1 MLSPAAALFVSRIL
15 TKAAG
20 GSKAWV
26 LRQKTALHFTLASH
40 TSSQAHPPAAIS
52 SHPFVSAGDAF
63 MRFPVLVKAAALGG
77 VMLGLL
83 AALGAVSDVVAE
95 REGRL
100 REAQRNVAES
110 FASAQALLGPVMQRV
125 CTESWETQQGEGKDR
140 KMLTETR
147 DVTLRAA
154 PGKLTI
160 ESDVAIEPRHRGIF
174 VVNTFITTAVLRAT
188 WADLAALKPPP
199 LRQPNVRLQCEA
211 PTVLVAVR
219 DARGIRSVKLDV
231 GGSPVAV
238 APGAGAGA
246 QAQGFHAALPDWSP
260 ESASA
265 RPGPLQ
271 VNVQLVLAGTESLAI
286 APVADD
292 TKVAMRSNWPHPSF
306 GGRFLPST
314 REIGDM
320 GFTADWQVSA
330 LASAAQRQWL
340 DGAATCPIDH
350 GEVSEPAA
358 AAAASTPCI
367 EAFSVAF
374 VDPVSAYAL
383 SDRATKYGL
392 LFIVLTF
399 AAVALLEATRRLRV
413 HAMQYL
419 LVGCA
424 LVIFFLLLVS
434 LTEHLAFGWSYLIAA
449 TACTLLLGHYARH
462 VLGGLRAGAG
472 FAASIAG
479 LYGVLYL
486 LLQLEQTALLLG
498 SLLLFAALAAVMTA
512 TRKLDWFA
520 LFSTMRSSPTLNRSP
535 AP

>member
-1 MLSPAAALFVSRIL
+1 
-15 TKAAG
+15 
-20 GSKAWV
+20 
-26 LRQKTALHFTLASH
+26 
-40 TSSQAHPPAAIS
+40 
-52 SHPFVSAGDAF
+52 

-77 VMLGLL
+77 VMLALV

-100 REAQRNVAES
+100 REAQRSVAES
-110 FASAQALLGPVMQRV
+110 FASAQALLGPVVHRA
-125 CTESWETQQGEGKDR
+125 CTESWETEQGEGKDR
-140 KMLTETR
+140 KTITETR
-147 DVTLRAA
+147 DFMLRAA
-154 PGKLTI
+154 PARLAI
-160 ESDVAIEPRHRGIF
+160 EADVAIEPRHRGIF
-174 VVNTFITTAVLRAT
+174 VVNTFITTAVLRAS
-188 WADLAALKPPP
+188 WADLAALKPQQRRPNTR
-199 LRQPNVRLQCEA
+199 LRCEA
-211 PTVLVAVR
+211 PTLSVAVR

-231 GGSPVAV
+231 AGSPVAV
-238 APGAGAGA
+238 NPGTGAGSSPQ
-246 QAQGFHAALPDWSP
+246 QAQGFHAALADDWAA

-265 RPGPLQ
+265 RPGPVQ

-286 APVADD
+286 APVAEQ
-292 TKVAMRSNWPHPSF
+292 TSVAMRSNWPHPSF
-306 GGRFLPST
+306 GGRFLPSA
-314 REIGDM
+314 REISDK

-340 DGAATCPIDH
+340 SGGAVACHADRGHNDTA
-350 GEVSEPAA
+350 EAA
-358 AAAASTPCI
+358 AAAAEPGGCI

-392 LFIVLTF
+392 LFIGLTF

-434 LTEHLAFGWSYLIAA
+434 LTEHLAFGGSYLLAA

-472 FAASIAG
+472 FAAAIAG

-520 LFSTMRSSPTLNRSP
+520 LFGAMR
-535 AP
+535 AQAKA